1 MSLSGS
7 KNMNASPT
15 EKDRPGQKV
24 AHLAQTDV
32 ELIPWFKA
40 HVAHDMTWPG
50 RAGHKKFTTKRQLHD
65 IHEKS
70 DWDDSLSVMMADEET
85 KIQIYS

>member
-32 ELIPWFKA
+32 ELIPWFKGIK
-40 HVAHDMTWPG
+40 TWPM
-50 RAGHKKFTTKRQLHD
+50 T
-65 IHEKS
+65 
-70 DWDDSLSVMMADEET
+70 
-85 KIQIYS
+85 